1 MHRLICK
8 LGQKCKIEK
17 KLGLGGRHIIGI
29 RAISVRCNFAGMTFK
44 VGRFS
49 PFDPIVADL
58 TNVGVDDFDAV
69 NSSTLCVFGV
79 EPPSDATV
87 PGPRVL

>member
-1 MHRLICK
+1 M
-8 LGQKCKIEK
+8 EN
-17 KLGLGGRHIIGI
+17 KLGLGGRHTIGI
-29 RAISVRCNFAGMTFK
+29 RAIFRSAIFTGMTFK

-49 PFDPIVADL
+49 PLSLIVAEK

>member
-1 MHRLICK
+1 MV
-8 LGQKCKIEK
+8 
-17 KLGLGGRHIIGI
+17 GI
-29 RAISVRCNFAGMTFK
+29 RAKSIGTILHRRAHRL
-44 VGRFS
+44 GRPPYGS
-49 PFDPIVADL
+49 PQWPEK

>member
-1 MHRLICK
+1 MS
-8 LGQKCKIEK
+8 E
-17 KLGLGGRHIIGI
+17 KLGLGGRHTLGI
-29 RAISVRCNFAGMTFK
+29 RAILNSTILTGTTFN

-49 PFDPIVADL
+49 PLSPIGADL

>member
-1 MHRLICK
+1 MNSSTLCVFGVVYI
-8 LGQKCKIEK
+8 IAEK
-17 KLGLGGRHIIGI
+17 
-29 RAISVRCNFAGMTFK
+29 
-44 VGRFS
+44 
-49 PFDPIVADL
+49 

>member
-1 MHRLICK
+1 MK
-8 LGQKCKIEK
+8 P
-17 KLGLGGRHIIGI
+17 GLGGRHTIGI
-29 RAISVRCNFAGMTFK
+29 RAISVRCNFASMTFK

-49 PFDPIVADL
+49 PLSPIGAEK

-79 EPPSDATV
+79 EPPSDATL